1 MFAGVVFWAIAVRS
15 FPAASVGIAAA
26 AVSALMICNQ
36 LAVVGGGSSVI
47 RLSPGGERKPIDLL
61 AAAFKT
67 ILVAALA
74 ISAVFLLLS
83 AFFLTHLSVIGRTPI
98 FAAAFVIT
106 CALGSFHLCANEASV
121 AMGRPTQIL
130 VRAVSLSSVMLICLA
145 VSALVLL
152 PRDSVVI
159 FSCWAVGELTAVTVL
174 GLQLGIRPRSAARRI
189 ASAKV
194 RTVASTGLANHAVTM
209 ADRLPPM
216 LMTILV
222 AEILSPRLGAY
233 WYTAWMA
240 ALGVFFIPIYTG
252 TALFAQLVREGT
264 DRAERVRTTLVHT
277 LAVAGSAAL
286 AVAVVSHVI
295 LEFLGPNYAA
305 HGQRPLLL
313 LLAGIVSVTVLQMYF
328 AVCRA
333 TDRLAE
339 AGATAGITGATVIG
353 LAALLARPYGL
364 DGVAAA
370 WLLCETAAAVWAVWR
385 LTRLRYLRVGRPTV
399 PIGESS

>member
-1 MFAGVVFWAIAVRS
+1 
-15 FPAASVGIAAA
+15 
-26 AVSALMICNQ
+26 
-36 LAVVGGGSSVI
+36 
-47 RLSPGGERKPIDLL
+47 
-61 AAAFKT
+61 
-67 ILVAALA
+67 
-74 ISAVFLLLS
+74 
-83 AFFLTHLSVIGRTPI
+83 
-98 FAAAFVIT
+98 
-106 CALGSFHLCANEASV
+106 
-121 AMGRPTQIL
+121 
-130 VRAVSLSSVMLICLA
+130 
-145 VSALVLL
+145 
-152 PRDSVVI
+152 
-159 FSCWAVGELTAVTVL
+159 
-174 GLQLGIRPRSAARRI
+174 
-189 ASAKV
+189 
-194 RTVASTGLANHAVTM
+194 
-209 ADRLPPM
+209 M

-264 DRAERVRTTLVHT
+264 DRAERVRTTLRHT
-277 LAVAGSAAL
+277 LAIAGSAAL

-339 AGATAGITGATVIG
+339 AGATAGITAVTVIG

-370 WLLCETAAAVWAVWR
+370 WLLCETAAAVWGLWR

-399 PIGESS
+399 PIGESF